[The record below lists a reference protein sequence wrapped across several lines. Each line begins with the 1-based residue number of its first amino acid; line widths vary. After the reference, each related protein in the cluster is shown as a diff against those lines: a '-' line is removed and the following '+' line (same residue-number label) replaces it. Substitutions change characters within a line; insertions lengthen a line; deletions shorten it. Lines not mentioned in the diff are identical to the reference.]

1 MSLDS
6 FKYPDQPKK
15 GKEVKNLTSAIPKQN
30 LMKGRDRGNFLA
42 LSQLIK
48 TYKHVI
54 SSDVI
59 AHSVKQIEQKK
70 WNEMVY

>member
-1 MSLDS
+1 
-6 FKYPDQPKK
+6 
-15 GKEVKNLTSAIPKQN
+15 
-30 LMKGRDRGNFLA
+30 MKGRDRGNFLA

-70 WNEMVY
+70 NEMKWCTKTSGRRKEMKKMGRIIFSKTL